1 MPISERYLAQFG
13 ADVFLHITCK
23 AVSDVLLFRN
33 DENRRYFLKKYAE
46 YSCGYLETYSYILL
60 DNHVHWLVKTVS
72 EESLSHFLR
81 GIPLID
87 RKSHQKKYL
96 KKEINFEEAV
106 EFQMK
111 DFFISYAMSY
121 NKRFNRSGAL
131 FLNPFRRVKVEDEQ
145 HFTQIIVYQHANVM
159 KHGISKDFEN
169 YLWSSYGSLLSE
181 KPTILKRDVVLNW
194 FGGRAEFV
202 GAHRELSEYYYSHP
216 NAIE

>member
-1 MPISERYLAQFG
+1 M
-13 ADVFLHITCK
+13 
-23 AVSDVLLFRN
+23 
-33 DENRRYFLKKYAE
+33 
-46 YSCGYLETYSYILL
+46 
-60 DNHVHWLVKTVS
+60 KTVS
-72 EESLSHFLR
+72 EESLLHFLR

-96 KKEINFEEAV
+96 KKEISFEEAV

-145 HFTQIIVYQHANVM
+145 HFTQIIVYQHANAL
-159 KHGISKDFEN
+159 KHGISTDFAN
-169 YLWSSYGSLLSE
+169 YLWSSYRSLLSE
-181 KPTILKRDVVLNW
+181 KPTILKRDEVLGW
-194 FGGRAEFV
+194 FGGRQGFV
-202 GAHRELSEYYYSHP
+202 AAHCEMSEYYYSHP